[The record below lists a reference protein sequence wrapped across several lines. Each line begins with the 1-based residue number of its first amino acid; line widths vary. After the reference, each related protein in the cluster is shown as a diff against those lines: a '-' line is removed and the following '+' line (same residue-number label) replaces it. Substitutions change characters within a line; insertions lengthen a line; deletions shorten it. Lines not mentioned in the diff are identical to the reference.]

1 MVSFLF
7 RRIFSRFLAHGLLAL
22 GAWFALAA
30 GSAHA
35 FDPFV
40 VRDIRVEGLQRT
52 EPGTV
57 FGYLPVKVG
66 DTLTEERA
74 AAAVKALFG
83 AGLFRDVRLEGDD
96 GVLVVTVEERPTIG
110 SVSIA
115 GTKEFEQDALK
126 KTLREAGLGESR
138 VFDRALLDRAEQEL
152 KRQYLTRGFYGVRVT
167 STVAPLERNRVAV
180 TMTVDE
186 GQTARITQIRITGNR
201 AFTEKVLRN
210 ELKLSEPS
218 WFTWYTKNDQYS
230 REKLT
235 ADLEALRSFYLDR
248 GYLEFSVESTQVS
261 IDPERRGV
269 FITILLKEGEPYRVK
284 GFRFSGETLGREAE
298 LRKLLRLAPGDVYSG
313 SRLTE
318 STKAMGNLFGQL
330 GYAFASVN
338 SAPVPD
344 RATREVEFEIL
355 VDPGRRAYVRRI
367 DISGNARTR
376 DEVIR
381 RELRQFESS
390 WYDADGLR
398 RSRERVDRLGYFN
411 SVEVEPKPVPD
422 SPDQVDIDV
431 KVKERGTGNLMV
443 GAGFSST
450 DKLILSASV
459 NEQNFL
465 GTGKALSFDINTSR
479 LSRTLGVSHVD
490 PYVTED
496 GISRSVSASTRLFN
510 AQVLGLGDYRLRTT
524 AAGMRFGIPYT
535 DVDRILF
542 GTSVEQNSYELG
554 LAPPLRLLETVNSV
568 GEKPTA
574 LIGSLGWVRDTR
586 DNGLAP
592 TRGQLRSASIEATVP
607 VTDLRYW
614 RATYLHQYFI
624 PVTKDY
630 TLALNGDLGFGQAFG
645 GRVYP
650 QFKNFYAGG
659 IGSVRGFTPSSLG
672 RRYLDGTPAGGQV
685 RMVGNAEFLFPLPGS
700 GADRTLKTFLYVDV
714 GNVYETAEQVDL
726 ASLRASAGVGLSW
739 FSPVGPIKFS
749 FGSPLKKEATD
760 RVQRF
765 QFQVGSGF

>member
-1 MVSFLF
+1 
-7 RRIFSRFLAHGLLAL
+7 
-22 GAWFALAA
+22 
-30 GSAHA
+30 
-35 FDPFV
+35 
-40 VRDIRVEGLQRT
+40 
-52 EPGTV
+52 
-57 FGYLPVKVG
+57 
-66 DTLTEERA
+66 
-74 AAAVKALFG
+74 
-83 AGLFRDVRLEGDD
+83 
-96 GVLVVTVEERPTIG
+96 
-110 SVSIA
+110 
-115 GTKEFEQDALK
+115 
-126 KTLREAGLGESR
+126 
-138 VFDRALLDRAEQEL
+138 
-152 KRQYLTRGFYGVRVT
+152 
-167 STVAPLERNRVAV
+167 
-180 TMTVDE
+180 
-186 GQTARITQIRITGNR
+186 
-201 AFTEKVLRN
+201 
-210 ELKLSEPS
+210 
-218 WFTWYTKNDQYS
+218 
-230 REKLT
+230 
-235 ADLEALRSFYLDR
+235 
-248 GYLEFSVESTQVS
+248 
-261 IDPERRGV
+261 
-269 FITILLKEGEPYRVK
+269 
-284 GFRFSGETLGREAE
+284 
-298 LRKLLRLAPGDVYSG
+298 
-313 SRLTE
+313 
-318 STKAMGNLFGQL
+318 MGNLFGQL
-330 GYAFASVN
+330 GYAFASIN

-645 GRVYP
+645 GRV
-650 QFKNFYAGG
+650 
-659 IGSVRGFTPSSLG
+659 
-672 RRYLDGTPAGGQV
+672 
-685 RMVGNAEFLFPLPGS
+685 
-700 GADRTLKTFLYVDV
+700 
-714 GNVYETAEQVDL
+714 
-726 ASLRASAGVGLSW
+726 
-739 FSPVGPIKFS
+739 
-749 FGSPLKKEATD
+749 
-760 RVQRF
+760 
-765 QFQVGSGF
+765 